1 MALGGGLAYARAA
14 QADGVLRI
22 HPATVPLEDA
32 DGRRFDVL
40 AWLRRPGPATREWV
54 GWGRWQGQRSPVR
67 RIASPL
73 PPEQAARAR
82 ARKQR
87 KARKRGRRPAASTP
101 LRAGWLLVVTTLP
114 AQDWPAD
121 AVVRRYRAR
130 WQVELVF
137 KRFKQ
142 LLRVRPLRCQRR
154 DVAEATARAMLIAWV
169 LQEDLATAVR
179 TALREDRQG
188 PVSSWRVCQLSL
200 DTLRQAV
207 LGRWT
212 RARRWACLP
221 RLRRFLCSSP
231 RRRVHQETHIREW
244 VQHRTQATWL
254 ATAG

>member
-82 ARKQR
+82 ARTQR
-87 KARKRGRRPAASTP
+87 TARKRGRRPAASTP

-137 KRFKQ
+137 KRFKH
-142 LLRVRPLRCQRR
+142 LLRVRPRRCQRR
-154 DVAEATARAMLIAWV
+154 DVAEATVRAMLIAWV

-188 PVSSWRVCQLSL
+188 PVRSGL
-200 DTLRQAV
+200 DVRHYSKALVTCNRLPVVYAELV
-207 LGRWT
+207 PLPT
-212 RARRWACLP
+212 R
-221 RLRRFLCSSP
+221 
-231 RRRVHQETHIREW
+231 
-244 VQHRTQATWL
+244 
-254 ATAG
+254 